1 MAAGQ
6 GITKT
11 LVWILLGLLILGL
24 AGFGVTNLSG
34 TLRTIGHVGQA
45 DIRVNDYFR
54 GLQNEIRAIEAARGE
69 SISFA
74 QARDMGV
81 TQRVLGQLVA
91 QAALDHETIEMGLSV
106 GDENLRDQILAIPE
120 FRGLDG
126 EFDREA
132 YGMVLDRV
140 GMSEAEFEDQIR
152 RETARSFLQAAVLSG
167 VTMPPA
173 YADTLVDYIG
183 ERRSVTWAILD
194 RADLEVGVPVPDDAD
209 LAAYH
214 DENAAAFTRPE
225 VKRITYAW
233 LTPEMILDTVEVDD
247 QALRDAYA
255 ARESEFNQPERRLVE
270 RLVYPDQA
278 GAEAAKGRLDAGEAS
293 FEDLVADRGLELA
306 DTDMGDVSQAELE
319 GAGEAVFAAS
329 AGDVVGPVETD
340 LGPALFRVNAI
351 LAAQE
356 TSFEEAE
363 AELRDELAADRA
375 RRVIDAQIDTVED
388 LLAGGATVEDLAKET
403 DMEAGQ
409 IDWHPEVSD
418 GIAAYAAFRAEA
430 GRLTSDD
437 YPEIEQLDDGGIFAM
452 RLDEVVPPALRPL
465 EEVRDAVE
473 AGWTAREVTGLLT
486 EQAAPLAEALRGGT
500 SFEEAGLEVAGAEE
514 ITRQAFL
521 AEAPAAFIDTV
532 FGMAEGEVGVIEG
545 AGRVFVLRL
554 DAIAPPDEADPD
566 IDRVSRM
573 IRDEA
578 ASGLAQ
584 DLYQVLSNDIRTRAG
599 IELDESAI
607 NAVHAN
613 FQ

>member
-270 RLVYPDQA
+270 RLVYPEQA
-278 GAEAAKGRLDAGEAS
+278 GAEAAKGQLDAGEAS

-340 LGPALFRVNAI
+340 LGPALFRVNAV
-351 LAAQE
+351 LADQE

-375 RRVIDAQIDTVED
+375 RRVIDAQIDTMED

-486 EQAAPLAEALRGGT
+486 EQAAPLAEALRGGA
-500 SFEEAGLEVAGAEE
+500 SFEEAGLEVTGAEE

-532 FGMAEGEVGVIEG
+532 FGMAEGEAEVIEG

>member
-270 RLVYPDQA
+270 RLVYPEQA
-278 GAEAAKGRLDAGEAS
+278 GAEAAKGQLDAGEAS

-340 LGPALFRVNAI
+340 LGPALFRVNAV

-375 RRVIDAQIDTVED
+375 RRVIDAQIDTMED

-486 EQAAPLAEALRGGT
+486 EQAAPLAEALRGGA
-500 SFEEAGLEVAGAEE
+500 SFEEAGLEVTGAEE

-532 FGMAEGEVGVIEG
+532 FGMAEGEAEVIEG